1 MERQYR
7 RGWVE
12 SCMTTYTIDK
22 SRFVFEQFDKE
33 MVLINLED
41 GLYYNV
47 SDTGTEVLQLLEQGL
62 TVAEVVDILSAHY
75 SNTEELP
82 GLVEGFFAKLKEQGI
97 LIPHPQGVPAS
108 SVSSA
113 KETPRNGAMSHF
125 APPVLTR
132 FDDMQE
138 ILLLDP
144 IHQVSAQGWPTR

>member
-1 MERQYR
+1 
-7 RGWVE
+7 
-12 SCMTTYTIDK
+12 MTAYTIDK

-47 SDTGTEVLQLLEQGL
+47 SDTGTEVLHLLEQGL
-62 TVAEVVDILSAHY
+62 SVAEVLDVLSVRY
-75 SNTEELP
+75 SNTDELP
-82 GLVEGFFAKLKEQGI
+82 ALVESFVAELEKQGI
-97 LIPHPQGVPAS
+97 LLPLPQDAPAS
-108 SVSSA
+108 SVSTA
-113 KETPRNGAMSHF
+113 KETPRNGAETSF

-144 IHQVSAQGWPTR
+144 IHQVSEQGWPNR

>member
-1 MERQYR
+1 
-7 RGWVE
+7 
-12 SCMTTYTIDK
+12 MTKYTIDK

-47 SDTGTEVLQLLEQGL
+47 SDTGTEVLQLLDQGL
-62 TVAEVVDILSAHY
+62 SVAEVVDALSAHY

-82 GLVEGFFAKLKEQGI
+82 GLVEGFFAQLKEQGI
-97 LIPHPQGVPAS
+97 LIQLPQGAPAS

-113 KETPRNGAMSHF
+113 KETTWNGAVSHF
-125 APPVLTR
+125 TAPVLTR

-144 IHQVSAQGWPTR
+144 IHQVSEQGWPNR